1 MTYHRENKELQII
14 HHLLLKSPFRSHLGL
29 LKGKMG
35 IALMFFLYGRAK
47 KSDVYSDYASELLDD
62 IWSEI
67 GTNETLFFAEGLC
80 GIGWGIEYLIQHGY
94 VDGDT
99 NEICEDIDR
108 KVEQMDL
115 SEINDF
121 SIEYGLGGILAYINA
136 REQGNI
142 LQQKPSPFNEYFRNT
157 FSQKCKTH
165 PNTFIIQG
173 KVQLDPLKK
182 IIKPIKRV
190 TMDMNE
196 DCPIGLNGMAGHILI
211 NL

>member
-1 MTYHRENKELQII
+1 
-14 HHLLLKSPFRSHLGL
+14 
-29 LKGKMG
+29 
-35 IALMFFLYGRAK
+35 
-47 KSDVYSDYASELLDD
+47 
-62 IWSEI
+62 
-67 GTNETLFFAEGLC
+67 
-80 GIGWGIEYLIQHGY
+80 
-94 VDGDT
+94 
-99 NEICEDIDR
+99 
-108 KVEQMDL
+108 MDL